1 LLNTSVRVVREAHT
15 EVAIHGGGVEGTWV
29 AVAEQLKSLVVL
41 GAQGKNSSTMIDMS
55 VDNDENVGVFGAGDL
70 ELS

>member
-29 AVAEQLKSLVVL
+29 AVAEHLKSLVVL